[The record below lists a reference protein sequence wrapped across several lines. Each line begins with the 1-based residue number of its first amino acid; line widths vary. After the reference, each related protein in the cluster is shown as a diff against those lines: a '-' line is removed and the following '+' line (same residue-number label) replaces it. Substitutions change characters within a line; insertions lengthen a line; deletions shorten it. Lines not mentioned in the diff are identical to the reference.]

1 MSQLFPAPY
10 DKVNEDYQNIVY
22 GLLSYFESI
31 GCTACIAG
39 GCIRDWR
46 INNNINDIDFFISLK
61 GDYHTNYTWTKRQF
75 FVKINEILNNAP
87 HPGWSKVDGKSKSEP
102 KKSDAINPL
111 QLALEK
117 IEEDSPVYDKELF
130 VFENTVRTYGLKS
143 IEPIKIQLIFVPLT
157 KYTSIFSFICDT
169 FDFDIN
175 KGVAKLEDGKIRFD
189 DSFLVAELERATITF
204 NLSKLIEDTWRLK
217 KVPDRAARF
226 QDKLSNFNIRIV

>member
-61 GDYHTNYTWTKRQF
+61 GDYHT
-75 FVKINEILNNAP
+75 
-87 HPGWSKVDGKSKSEP
+87 
-102 KKSDAINPL
+102 
-111 QLALEK
+111 
-117 IEEDSPVYDKELF
+117 DSPVYDKELF

-217 KVPDRAARF
+217 RVPDRAARF